1 MAVTIEAYYDF
12 RSPYAY
18 FAAHRIREGLFVP
31 PVAVEWRWRPVSI
44 DVLLNLQAGREPWA
58 TYADPL
64 AAPKRA
70 HMLADVRRCA
80 AFYGAPLRPPK
91 PPRPNSIPA
100 LCVAALL
107 GPDLQDAFRNSIFDA
122 LWQRQLDIADPNT
135 LTTSL
140 GRADKDPTI
149 LDRAFSSAA
158 RAELADETKLAYAG
172 GIFGVPSFVYEREV
186 FFGNDRLDMLG
197 WRLGL
202 EAAKT

>member
-1 MAVTIEAYYDF
+1 
-12 RSPYAY
+12 
-18 FAAHRIREGLFVP
+18 
-31 PVAVEWRWRPVSI
+31 
-44 DVLLNLQAGREPWA
+44 
-58 TYADPL
+58 
-64 AAPKRA
+64 
-70 HMLADVRRCA
+70 MLADVRRCA

-122 LWQRQLDIADPNT
+122 LWQRQLDIADPDT
-135 LTTSL
+135 LRASL
-140 GRADKDPTI
+140 GHAGQDPTI

-158 RAELADETKLAYAG
+158 RAELADQTKLTYAG